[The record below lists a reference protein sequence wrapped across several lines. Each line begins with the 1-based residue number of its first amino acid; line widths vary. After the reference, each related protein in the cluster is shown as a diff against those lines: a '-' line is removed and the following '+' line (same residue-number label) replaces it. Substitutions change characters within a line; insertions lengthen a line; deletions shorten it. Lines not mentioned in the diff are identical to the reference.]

1 MVGQISLSTVVTNG
15 GSAHDNSSDGVG
27 LGTDDRFRG
36 YRCVPVGRGRGDEQ
50 SLYTPSIYEG
60 MRVPRHPSKAS
71 KDRKMENQDLRRIGV
86 FSCILTF
93 DATNVPLDGTS

>member
-1 MVGQISLSTVVTNG
+1 MTTRQTAPVW
-15 GSAHDNSSDGVG
+15 
-27 LGTDDRFRG
+27 
-36 YRCVPVGRGRGDEQ
+36 VPVIAFEDTGAAPRVGGEVANNHYILLR
-50 SLYTPSIYEG
+50 YT
-60 MRVPRHPSKAS
+60 RVCAFQDSHYMTS